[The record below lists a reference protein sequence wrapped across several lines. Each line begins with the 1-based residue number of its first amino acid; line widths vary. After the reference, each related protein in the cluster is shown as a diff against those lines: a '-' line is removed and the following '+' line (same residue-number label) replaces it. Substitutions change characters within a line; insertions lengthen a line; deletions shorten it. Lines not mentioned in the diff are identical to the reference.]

1 MLEKFKR
8 SIDQGK
14 VFDVLLTDVSKVFGC
29 SPHELII
36 TNESK
41 IQTSKTPN
49 MDNFHVVNYC

>member
-36 TNESK
+36 AWKASVFGAFLVRIQSK
-41 IQTSKTPN
+41 
-49 MDNFHVVNYC
+49 C